1 MVDMSG
7 LANTDG
13 RTTEEKLQDQ
23 IAGDDVELL
32 FKMEGQEEVFMR
44 AVYK

>member
-13 RTTEEKLQDQ
+13 QTTEEKLQNA
-23 IAGDDVELL
+23 IAGDDVQLI
-32 FKMEGQEEVFMR
+32 FKMEG
-44 AVYK
+44 

>member
-1 MVDMSG
+1 MSAC
-7 LANTDG
+7 ANTDG
-13 RTTEEKLQDQ
+13 QTTEEKLQNA

-32 FKMEGQEEVFMR
+32 FKMEGQDEVFFQ